1 MQEYACICCIYYMVS
16 WILLFIRKYVN
27 QLAGFIWFYD
37 NNAIIKAISTTMI
50 GVTKA
55 MMRPMLTPLLII
67 IASRS
72 KPSII
77 LA

>member
-1 MQEYACICCIYYMVS
+1 MQEYVCICCIYYMVS
-16 WILLFIRKYVN
+16 WALLFIRKYVN
-27 QLAGFIWFYD
+27 QLAGVIWFYD